1 MATTLTPPSS
11 ADIAETTPDDVL
23 DASVRVG
30 AGAADLALADAP
42 AGQLAQFLPY
52 QLSIAS
58 NAVSALIAQ
67 RYRERFGLKILEWRV
82 MAVLGDHA
90 ETGLTQRAL
99 TEAILTDKVAINR
112 ACKMLEK
119 RGLIARVPNASD
131 GRSHLMVLTDEGLA
145 IHAEVLP
152 LALETE
158 GELLAGFSTAEQDQL
173 RSMLERLRCKV
184 EDLA

>member
-1 MATTLTPPSS
+1 M
-11 ADIAETTPDDVL
+11 L
-23 DASVRVG
+23 DASVRVD
-30 AGAADLALADAP
+30 AAEADAK

-58 NAVSALIAQ
+58 NAVSALIAE

-82 MAVLGDHA
+82 MAVLGDHP

-112 ACKMLEK
+112 ACKVLEA
-119 RGLIARVPNASD
+119 RGLIERVPNVTD
-131 GRSHLMVLTDEGLA
+131 GRSHLMVLTERGRA

-158 GELLAGFSTAEQDQL
+158 RELLAGFSEAEQAQL
-173 RSMLERLRCKV
+173 REMLERLRCKV

>member
-11 ADIAETTPDDVL
+11 ADIAETTPEDVL
-23 DASVRVG
+23 DTSVHVG
-30 AGAADLALADAP
+30 TARSGSALADAP

-52 QLSIAS
+52 QLSVAS

-90 ETGLTQRAL
+90 DTGLTQRAL
-99 TEAILTDKVAINR
+99 TGAILTDKVAINR
-112 ACKMLEK
+112 ACKVLEK
-119 RGLIARVPNASD
+119 RGLIERVPNAAD
-131 GRSHLMVLTDEGLA
+131 GRSHLMVLTAEGLA

-152 LALETE
+152 MALETQ
-158 GELLAGFSTAEQDQL
+158 GELLAGFSAAEQEQL
-173 RSMLERLRCKV
+173 SAMLERLRRKV
-184 EDLA
+184 EELA